1 MALCVISP
9 TGPPSAREGTDRPIS
24 RHLQCSVIF
33 GWDLHDTVYPR
44 ELLISNK
51 ENGYHDLHAE
61 VDLASFRRLPYE
73 NDCPLF
79 LITYLD
85 PDTKVAIPP
94 CPRGMLRRV
103 LDRIG
108 DGVEGFKGLAGVE
121 FEYFQ
126 VRPVERPSLTA
137 SSCWALTLC
146 CHVGTYSSRR
156 RLILSRRRRAST

>member
-1 MALCVISP
+1 M
-9 TGPPSAREGTDRPIS
+9 
-24 RHLQCSVIF
+24 
-33 GWDLHDTVYPR
+33 YPR

-94 CPRGMLRRV
+94 CPRGMLKRV

-108 DGVEGFKGLAGVE
+108 SADGKVGGFKGLAGVE

-126 VRPVERPSLTA
+126 VCVLARYPCVA
-137 SSCWALTLC
+137 S
-146 CHVGTYSSRR
+146 
-156 RLILSRRRRAST
+156 